1 MARGGGKGRNY
12 TRDASGRFSSSG
24 GGSSSKRSTPA
35 SRRTAKPKPKALGGT
50 LTMRS
55 RLRAAKAKLTPGASS
70 QQRSAATKATNN
82 LKASRQSN
90 RRRMAMAPRSGMIRP
105 GKGRKQPPSTGP
117 KLLPPAK
124 ARLMLPP
131 ARGGKLAKRNGA
143 SAAVRAV
150 AAAGVRTYVA
160 GQMAR
165 AKVDQAVTAMRKR
178 LGGKGRRKR

>member
-1 MARGGGKGRNY
+1 MARSGGKGRNY
-12 TRDASGRFSSSG
+12 TRDASGRFSSSSG
-24 GGSSSKRSTPA
+24 GGSSNRSTPA
-35 SRRTAKPKPKALGGT
+35 SRRAAKPKATGGT

-55 RLRAAKAKLTPGASS
+55 RFRAAKAKLTPGASS

-82 LKASRQSN
+82 LKASKQSN

-105 GKGRKQPPSTGP
+105 GRGRKQAPFTGP

-131 ARGGKLAKRNGA
+131 ARSGKLAKRRGA
-143 SAAVRAV
+143 PAAVRAV
-150 AAAGVRTYVA
+150 AAAGARTYVA

-165 AKVDQAVTAMRKR
+165 ARMDQALAAVRQR

>member
-1 MARGGGKGRNY
+1 MARGRGKGRNY
-12 TRDASGRFSSSG
+12 ARDASGRFSSSG
-24 GGSSSKRSTPA
+24 GGSSSKRSTSA

-82 LKASRQSN
+82 LKASKQSN

-105 GKGRKQPPSTGP
+105 GRGRRQAPRTGP
-117 KLLPPAK
+117 KLLPPAQ

-131 ARGGKLAKRNGA
+131 ARGGKLTKRKGA
-143 SAAVRAV
+143 PAAVRAV
-150 AAAGVRTYVA
+150 AAAGARTYVA

-165 AKVDQAVTAMRKR
+165 TRVDQALAAVRQR

>member
-12 TRDASGRFSSSG
+12 TRDASGRFSPSG
-24 GGSSSKRSTPA
+24 GGSSKRSSTPA
-35 SRRTAKPKPKALGGT
+35 SRRAAKPKALGGT

-82 LKASRQSN
+82 LKAARQSN

-105 GKGRKQPPSTGP
+105 GKGRKQAPPTGP

-131 ARGGKLAKRNGA
+131 ARSGKLAKRRGA
-143 SAAVRAV
+143 PAAVRAV
-150 AAAGVRTYVA
+150 AAAGARTYVA

-165 AKVDQAVTAMRKR
+165 ARVDQALAAVRQR